1 MKNYGTPGIGFLIPA
16 GYEAGMLTTILERS
30 PANRQK
36 CNDDSTKPL
45 LAFRVQS
52 CQPIC
57 SEI

>member
-1 MKNYGTPGIGFLIPA
+1 MKNFGTAGIRRGTSGF
-16 GYEAGMLTTILERS
+16 EAGMLTTILERS

-36 CNDDSTKPL
+36 CNDDSTKSL

-52 CQPIC
+52 CHPIC